1 MCPLVHQSTVYSA
14 MVQRV
19 SKGSLLATHTH
30 SSQVSEEH
38 VTETYLKEKPYA
50 E

>member
-1 MCPLVHQSTVYSA
+1 MCPLAHHSTVYSA
-14 MVQRV
+14 PLWQV
-19 SKGSLLATHTH
+19 SKRSLLAMHTQ